1 MIDNS
6 NKLPGYTGHVPFR
19 NECIGLTTGN
29 ANKESQIQYETFTD
43 SMRTKKGKGKDLLS
57 MTGSSLLM
65 KQKVGMLR
73 DEKLSDY
80 QAYQSEKS
88 KTYGT
93 NSKNS
98 ISWMCGP
105 QHQIRAQ

>member
-29 ANKESQIQYETFTD
+29 ANKESQAQYDHFSSSRME
-43 SMRTKKGKGKDLLS
+43 KKSSRNNEILS
-57 MTGSSLLM
+57 NTGSNLM
-65 KQKVGMLR
+65 SKKKVGMLR

-80 QAYQSEKS
+80 GSYLTEKGQ
-88 KTYGT
+88 TYGN

-105 QHQIRAQ
+105 